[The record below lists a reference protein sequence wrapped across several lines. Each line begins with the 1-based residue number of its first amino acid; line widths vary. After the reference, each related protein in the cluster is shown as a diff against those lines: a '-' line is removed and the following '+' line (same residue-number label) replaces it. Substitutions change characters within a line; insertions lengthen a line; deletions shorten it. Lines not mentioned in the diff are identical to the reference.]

1 MSSSVPSAPT
11 TFISSTDLEERLA
24 LWREIAAMQR
34 DKHEQALILG
44 RTQLALAVS
53 FGADVIETCIA
64 DMEELIRE
72 ARGEVVA
79 DGEGGEEGSTP

>member
-1 MSSSVPSAPT
+1 MSDIPVTPA

-44 RTQLALAVS
+44 RRQLAIAVD
-53 FGADVIETCIA
+53 FGADAIETCIA
-64 DMEELIRE
+64 DVEELIRE
-72 ARGEVVA
+72 TRGEMG
-79 DGEGGEEGSTP
+79 DGEGVS